1 MTVNNQIVVFTLNKQ
16 QYALPIVN
24 VSEIIRVMEVTEVP
38 NVDYYCKGIIN
49 LRGSVVP
56 VISLSLRLGLEESEL
71 SNESRV
77 VVIEKEE
84 QKLGLIVDSV
94 SSVSLYVDDEIEKPE
109 AMKSS
114 GDFIDGVIHQENNI
128 ILLLDMEKIIN

>member
-1 MTVNNQIVVFTLNKQ
+1 M
-16 QYALPIVN
+16 
-24 VSEIIRVMEVTEVP
+24 
-38 NVDYYCKGIIN
+38 
-49 LRGSVVP
+49 
-56 VISLSLRLGLEESEL
+56 RLGLEESDL

-77 VVIEKEE
+77 VVIEKEG

-94 SSVSLYVDDEIEKPE
+94 SSVSLYVDDEMEKPQ

-128 ILLLDMEKIIN
+128 ILLLDMDKIIN